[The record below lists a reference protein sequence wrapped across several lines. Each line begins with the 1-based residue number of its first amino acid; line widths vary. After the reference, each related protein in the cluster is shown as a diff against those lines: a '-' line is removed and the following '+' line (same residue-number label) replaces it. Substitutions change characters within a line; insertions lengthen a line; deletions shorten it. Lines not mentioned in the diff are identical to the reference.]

1 MLMRSSCVTESFSPA
16 AKEDRRGGMVGAI
29 LSRPGVAIL
38 ATGADSCTRMV
49 YNAASALGAEDRFF
63 HCALTRE
70 DYTLGTAGDKIQARL
85 RKILTLPNVKAV
97 VIYASC
103 LDILTQ
109 TDFSSLIAELEN
121 ERGIPITAFL
131 RGPLVTRTVKP
142 QERLKQLMAELPS
155 EGGEIIQKE
164 KSLPPLMPDF
174 SSICALLQSWDLHNY
189 LATAGGCGGC
199 MEPLPDYGEF
209 RLRHSRL
216 NDVQVALGCDELL
229 EAGIAEDAAASGKMT
244 TAIIGATALTMTGLD
259 YQGLAHSLNNK
270 GVNSVFLPANGFDPG
285 PCGGTEAFL
294 RLGKTM
300 LKPAQRQPDRVN
312 ILGYDPLV
320 FLSQAKL
327 AHGIEHM
334 ARRSL
339 DCYILGSRGDEDVKQ
354 ASGAALNWVVSAEG
368 LPLARYMEAQ
378 FGVPWLAGIP
388 VGKYAMLHWR
398 KRVNELTGR
407 DDEEIDL
414 PETAPLRTSQPR
426 VLLIGEPMLTG
437 SMAASLKNDL
447 GLSRVERYVYD
458 PHGQLR
464 QLYEKDFPELAY
476 FADREALEALLQ
488 DADAW
493 IADPLYRESVGEAG
507 ALFVPVPEPL
517 ISGSRFAELPYEI
530 FGKKGGA
537 YLENA
542 LEGLLSC

>member
-1 MLMRSSCVTESFSPA
+1 MMMGSSCVTESFSPA
-16 AKEDRRGGMVGAI
+16 KKEERRGGMVGAI
-29 LSRPGVAIL
+29 LSRPGVAVL

-49 YNAASALGAEDRFF
+49 YNAAVALGAEDRFF

-70 DYTLGTAGDKIQARL
+70 DYTLGTAADKIQARL
-85 RKILTLPNVKAV
+85 REILTLPNVTAV

-109 TDFSSLIAELEN
+109 TDFPGLIAELEN
-121 ERGIPITAFL
+121 EQGIPVKALL

-142 QERLKQLMAELPS
+142 RERLRQLLEELPS
-155 EGGEIIQKE
+155 GGGEIVQKE
-164 KSLPPLMPDF
+164 KSFPPLMPDF
-174 SSICALLQSWDLHNY
+174 SSICALLQTWDLHNY
-189 LATAGGCGGC
+189 LATAGGCAGC
-199 MEPLPDYGEF
+199 MEALPDHGEY

-229 EAGIAEDAAASGKMT
+229 ETGIAEDAAASGKGT
-244 TAIIGATALTMTGLD
+244 TAIVGATALTMTGLD
-259 YQGLAHSLNNK
+259 YQGLVYSLNNK

-285 PCGGTEAFL
+285 PCGAAEAFL

-300 LKPAQRQPDRVN
+300 LKPARRQPDRVN

-334 ARRSL
+334 ERRSL
-339 DCYILGSRGDEDVKQ
+339 DCYILGSRGEEDARL

-368 LPLARYMEAQ
+368 LPLARYMEEQ
-378 FGVPWLAGIP
+378 FGVPWLSGVP

-407 DDEEIDL
+407 DDEDIEL
-414 PETAPLRTSQPR
+414 PEPAELRSSQPKI
-426 VLLIGEPMLTG
+426 LLIGEPMLTG

-447 GLSRVERYVYD
+447 GLDRVQRYVYD

-476 FADREALEALLQ
+476 FADREALQALLQ
-488 DADAW
+488 DTDAW
-493 IADPLYRESVGEAG
+493 IADPLYRESVGEVK